1 MFGSSSFAA
10 CTILATIVFQL
21 LGACVSLSAFMRFL
35 GDGVPSIS
43 YPTCV
48 ALRGIFE
55 RASRVLS
62 MLLVFQTGDTVTVPF
77 ETPPLL
83 LNLIGA
89 PVRFVFLA
97 FPVIFDW
104 TEHVFEKSNS
114 RGPSLRFLGRLPTNV
129 G

>member
-1 MFGSSSFAA
+1 MFGTSSFAA
-10 CTILATIVFQL
+10 CTILATIVFPL
-21 LGACVSLSAFMRFL
+21 LGACVSLSGFMRFL
-35 GDGVPSIS
+35 GEVVPSNS
-43 YPTCV
+43 YPACAV
-48 ALRGIFE
+48 LRGIFE
-55 RASRVLS
+55 RASRELS
-62 MLLVFQTGDTVTVPF
+62 MFLVFQTGDTVTVPF

-114 RGPSLRFLGRLPTNV
+114 IGPSLRLLGRLPTNV